1 MVKSSVIPE
10 RPTALD
16 VHRRSVARRRA
27 GDVAGRRQVIQLAV
41 LGWLA
46 PSMGVAWAQD
56 VRTEPQGERR
66 SDASGAL
73 PAVSSVELQQLD
85 LSRDESGQLL
95 LAFQTRL
102 KLGSAVM
109 DALRRGIPVHFVAQ
123 ARLVKPRWWWRD
135 AQIASVQRSWRLAY
149 LPLTANWRVSSTGGL
164 AQTVASLPEALGW
177 ISRAI
182 DWPVAELS
190 QLAPQT
196 RHLLTFSYRLDTS
209 QLPGPM
215 QIGLT
220 DQGDWDM
227 AVERTI
233 PVVPS

>member
-1 MVKSSVIPE
+1 MVR
-10 RPTALD
+10 RPGAAD
-16 VHRRSVARRRA
+16 A
-27 GDVAGRRQVIQLAV
+27 AGRRRVIQLAV
-41 LGWLA
+41 LSVLLPPLGTA
-46 PSMGVAWAQD
+46 RAQEARAD
-56 VRTEPQGERR
+56 LPGERR
-66 SDASGAL
+66 SDASGTL

-85 LSRDESGQLL
+85 LSRDEAGQLL
-95 LAFQTRL
+95 VSFQARL
-102 KLGSAVM
+102 KLGTAVM

-123 ARLVKPRWWWRD
+123 ARLVRPRWWWRD
-135 AQIASVQRSWRLAY
+135 AHIASVQRSWRLAY
-149 LPLTANWRVSSTGGL
+149 LPLTSNWRVSSTGGL

-177 ISRAI
+177 VSRAI

-227 AVERTI
+227 AVERTV
-233 PVVPS
+233 PVDPS